1 MQVKKYNIATSE
13 VYTAKGGQ
21 EKKKWHRVGEMTEF
35 MKDDGSVSRIVEIPA
50 IGLKASVFERDDN
63 QLAKPKQE
71 KIVDPYG
78 GHDIDPENISF

>member
-1 MQVKKYNIATSE
+1 
-13 VYTAKGGQ
+13 
-21 EKKKWHRVGEMTEF
+21 